1 MWKKNILFFSCKIA
15 LSRHDQVILIRIRL
29 EANFTDSRI
38 TKKCQPAMNC
48 SNNWT
53 RYVSRPVWEW
63 ESYFSCSY
71 SMYLPKKK
79 ASWGSFLQDSAH
91 CGHNHRSFTL
101 LEFGDS
107 FQKSLIVYQDFS
119 SMALKFSYGCMVI
132 LVTKYWWRV
141 NCFFGEKNFH
151 EIFYFL

>member
-29 EANFTDSRI
+29 KTNFTDSRI

-48 SNNWT
+48 SNSWT

-107 FQKSLIVYQDFS
+107 FQKSLIPRFFIDGTQIFLW
-119 SMALKFSYGCMVI
+119 AYGDI
-132 LVTKYWWRV
+132 GYNNIDGGPRIAD
-141 NCFFGEKNFH
+141 H
-151 EIFYFL
+151 RRPHYFN

>member
-1 MWKKNILFFSCKIA
+1 M
-15 LSRHDQVILIRIRL
+15 IRSSWF
-29 EANFTDSRI
+29 EFDSRPI
-38 TKKCQPAMNC
+38 LLIHGLLKSASQLWIAPIIELVMYLGLFENGSLIFPLHTLC
-48 SNNWT
+48 T
-53 RYVSRPVWEW
+53 
-63 ESYFSCSY
+63 
-71 SMYLPKKK
+71 YLPKKK

-119 SMALKFSYGCMVI
+119 SMVLKFSYGCMVI

-151 EIFYFL
+151 EIFYFS